1 MQFFKFDKF
10 ETQVEET
17 LARSVGI
24 MTTTDQV
31 ASGKRLV
38 SRPVLF
44 RSSNPYLQKIKSTE
58 LKSRSESHRSF
69 STTASEQERRQAK
82 IEKKLAQLELEVVER
97 QSKLELVS
105 MREICLFASNLF
117 NKLPLKTQKKTI
129 ILHFEIKTN

>member
-1 MQFFKFDKF
+1 
-10 ETQVEET
+10 
-17 LARSVGI
+17 

-69 STTASEQERRQAK
+69 STTAFEQECRQAK

-97 QSKLELVS
+97 QSKLELES
-105 MREICLFASNLF
+105 MERR
-117 NKLPLKTQKKTI
+117 NKLEAVERQNKLELEAVEHGYSTGAI
-129 ILHFEIKTN
+129 SLS